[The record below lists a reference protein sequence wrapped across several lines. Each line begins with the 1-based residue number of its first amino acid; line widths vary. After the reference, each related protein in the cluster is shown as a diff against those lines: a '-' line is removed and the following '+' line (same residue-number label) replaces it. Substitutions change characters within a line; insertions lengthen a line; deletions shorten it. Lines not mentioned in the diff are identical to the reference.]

1 MFDAKLDKIWPF
13 WSQRSGAGRTK
24 WQVLMML
31 VGSRFGQELRRYIEV
46 RCMFGQGHL
55 AEGIFFFFEL
65 WLSMKSAGF
74 FFFFFKSGPWQI
86 PKKESSGSTKELV

>member
-1 MFDAKLDKIWPF
+1 MFDAKLDKIWRF
-13 WSQRSGAGRTK
+13 WSQKSGAGRTK

-55 AEGIFFFFEL
+55 AEGIFFFFFEL
-65 WLSMKSAGF
+65 WLSMKSAVNLARGKF
-74 FFFFFKSGPWQI
+74 Q
-86 PKKESSGSTKELV
+86 KKESSGSTKELV